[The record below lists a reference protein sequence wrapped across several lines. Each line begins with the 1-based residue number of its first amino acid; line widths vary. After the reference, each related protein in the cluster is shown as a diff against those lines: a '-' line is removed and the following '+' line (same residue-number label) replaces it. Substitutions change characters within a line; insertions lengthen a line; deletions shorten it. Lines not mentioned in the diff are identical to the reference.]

1 MSAAI
6 SNGQLWIMALVMV
19 TDLVWHDPSND
30 TLRWARVSGIKRAT
44 ADDGIIGGLGVILV
58 VISII
63 QWLVMY
69 DAMLGV
75 A

>member
-1 MSAAI
+1 MSAEL

-30 TLRWARVSGIKRAT
+30 TLRWAGVSGIKRAT
-44 ADDGIIGGLGVILV
+44 ADDGIIGGLGVILA
-58 VISII
+58 VISIV

-69 DAMLGV
+69 DGMLGV

>member
-30 TLRWARVSGIKRAT
+30 TLRWVGVSGIKRAT

-69 DAMLGV
+69 DGMLGV

>member
-30 TLRWARVSGIKRAT
+30 TLRWAEVSGIKRAT
-44 ADDGIIGGLGVILV
+44 VDDGIIGGLGVILV
-58 VISII
+58 VISIV
-63 QWLVMY
+63 Q
-69 DAMLGV
+69 
-75 A
+75 

>member
-30 TLRWARVSGIKRAT
+30 TLRWVGVSGIKRAT

-58 VISII
+58 GISIV

-69 DAMLGV
+69 DCMLGV

>member
-30 TLRWARVSGIKRAT
+30 TLRWVRVSGIKRAT
-44 ADDGIIGGLGVILV
+44 EDDGIIGGVLV
-58 VISII
+58 
-63 QWLVMY
+63 
-69 DAMLGV
+69 
-75 A
+75 